1 LEKKSNAV
9 DKQVVFL
16 GWFFRFW
23 VPPPLLELQKAG
35 CVMFGIT
42 GTGLGSTNQSFF
54 LLELEP
60 QIWDLGET
68 ETDSPPGGCG
78 TSYKVSIFRHISIKF

>member
-1 LEKKSNAV
+1 
-9 DKQVVFL
+9 
-16 GWFFRFW
+16 
-23 VPPPLLELQKAG
+23 
-35 CVMFGIT
+35 MFGIT

-68 ETDSPPGGCG
+68 ETDNPPGGCG
-78 TSYKVSIFRHISIKF
+78 TSYKVSISRHISIKF